1 MSSFLML
8 VYFWEVKLSAN
19 ADVLSD
25 CFFQYMRFILSLK
38 LFTHPQLNWG
48 FCFAKAPKKGET
60 ASLCSLSLE

>member
-38 LFTHPQLNWG
+38 LFYSPPVELG
-48 FCFAKAPKKGET
+48 VLFC
-60 ASLCSLSLE
+60 